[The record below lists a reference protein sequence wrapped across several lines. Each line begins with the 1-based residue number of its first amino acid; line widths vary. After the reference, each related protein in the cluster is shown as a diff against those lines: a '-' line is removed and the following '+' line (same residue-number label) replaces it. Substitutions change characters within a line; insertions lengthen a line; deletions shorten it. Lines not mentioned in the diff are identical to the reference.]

1 MSSFSSAVSSFSL
14 SKLMSSELLSS
25 KSQSYHRNQDN
36 YDNQLSK
43 IRIIM
48 IINYHEVQMTFDSTG
63 CFHWCSSRAVEECT
77 MTRQEVVFMII
88 IIILVTFFVLS
99 WWMETTSW
107 SEWFQ
112 ATVTMFSGHI
122 IVAIFAEPDSPLLG
136 LRFVFCIWSICQ
148 VWCVTVFVY
157 FFTRYFL
164 TCTNRETVKLS
175 SLYRL

>member
-1 MSSFSSAVSSFSL
+1 
-14 SKLMSSELLSS
+14 
-25 KSQSYHRNQDN
+25 
-36 YDNQLSK
+36 
-43 IRIIM
+43 M

-77 MTRQEVVFMII
+77 MTRQEVVFMIMII

-99 WWMETTSW
+99 WWMETRSW

-136 LRFVFCIWSICQ
+136 LRFVLDKPARLIISWVVGFYIWSICQ

>member
-36 YDNQLSK
+36 YDNQLPRGPDDFWLDWLFSL
-43 IRIIM
+43 
-48 IINYHEVQMTFDSTG
+48 VQQSRCWGMHNDETG
-63 CFHWCSSRAVEECT
+63 GRFHDHHYNSGD
-77 MTRQEVVFMII
+77 
-88 IIILVTFFVLS
+88 FFVLS

-107 SEWFQ
+107 LEWFQ